1 MQITVYKKEKVMTVA
16 EVANAMGVSKDTV
29 RNCIKRVFP
38 NKVQNG
44 KQTFLNEK
52 EVACISK
59 ELKSNVKVTE
69 QLTFEAGSKVKN
81 STTELEVISNALD
94 AFKALEDLYNQKILG
109 LQTERDNLKIQ
120 LDESKEWYSI
130 KRMQKLNPDEDFSY
144 SLLKKESIKLGYP
157 IKKVFDMNYG
167 EVNSYHRDVWE
178 SLYSDT
184 INYGD

>member
-1 MQITVYKKEKVMTVA
+1 MQIAIYKKEKVMTVA
-16 EVANAMGVSKDTV
+16 EVAKAMGVSKDTV
-29 RNCIKRVFP
+29 RNCIKRIFP
-38 NKVQNG
+38 NKLQHG
-44 KQTFLNEK
+44 KQTLLNEK

-59 ELKSNVKVTE
+59 ELKNHDYFKVQVTVEPSSTVENSVTKLELLADYQRISEKVIAYLKTENE
-69 QLTFEAGSKVKN
+69 QLAIEK
-81 STTELEVISNALD
+81 E
-94 AFKALEDLYNQKILG
+94 Q
-109 LQTERDNLKIQ
+109 LKIQ

-144 SLLKKESIKLGYP
+144 SLLKKESVKLGYS
-157 IKKVFDMNYG
+157 IKKVFDANYG